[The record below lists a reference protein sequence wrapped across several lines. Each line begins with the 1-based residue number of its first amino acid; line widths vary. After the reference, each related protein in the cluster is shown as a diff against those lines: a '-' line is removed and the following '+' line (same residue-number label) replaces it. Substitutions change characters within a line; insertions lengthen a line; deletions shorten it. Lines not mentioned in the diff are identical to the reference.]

1 LGTAFAH
8 QGHAP
13 EFHKLLHAQISHL
26 PPPRVTPVNVY
37 EDARKAPLWEQAF
50 YTAWMFSI
58 FMPIDAFQPI
68 RYVCIAGLLG
78 MIAVHRD
85 EVLPL
90 MMKAWPLFLLPI
102 LATFSVFW
110 TPYPAEAPKTA
121 TLLMLGPIL
130 LVVLAARLRAIE
142 FLRVVMFAAWLG
154 TLYSALFMGSLA
166 DGGPY
171 AQKNSLA
178 FHMMIVIL
186 VSLGTFLNEEEPL
199 ALRLV
204 ALIFVPVAFFFQY
217 LADSA
222 TSLVFAVV
230 GSALLIMV
238 KLVWGSVSKVRHM
251 RTTTLVFSAALALVI
266 AILVLSIP
274 NNTLVDDFLS
284 VVGKDSSLTGRTAM
298 WEAAGRVSADH
309 PWFGVGVEGFW
320 NPLTGTAQTLN
331 ENDSKP
337 FGTALTFH
345 SAFWEVRVHFGFVG
359 LAIFIFAITWAGL
372 RTIGLWLSDGSVANS
387 ILLLM
392 FMVILISC
400 FTESY
405 ASGGSSMMTY
415 FLYAGGL
422 AAFRVGERKFVGVG
436 RLVGHPN

>member
-1 LGTAFAH
+1 M
-8 QGHAP
+8 
-13 EFHKLLHAQISHL
+13 LHSQISHL

-68 RYVCIAGLLG
+68 RYACIAGLLG
-78 MIAVHRD
+78 MMVVHRA

-90 MMKAWPLFLLPI
+90 MLKAWPLFPLPI

-110 TPYPAEAPKTA
+110 TPYPADALKTA
-121 TLLMLGPIL
+121 ILLLLTPTL
-130 LVVLAARLRAIE
+130 LVVLAARLRTIE

-154 TLYSALFMGSLA
+154 TLYSVPFFGTFA

-199 ALRLV
+199 PLRLI
-204 ALIFVPVAFFFQY
+204 ALVFVPVAFLFQY
-217 LADSA
+217 IAGSA

-238 KLVWGSVSKVRHM
+238 KVVWGSVSQVRHM
-251 RTTTLVFSAALALVI
+251 RSTTLALFAALALIV
-266 AILVLSIP
+266 AIIVLSIP
-274 NNTLVDDFLS
+274 NNTIVDDFLAL
-284 VVGKDSSLTGRTAM
+284 VGKDSSLTGRTAI
-298 WEAAGRVSADH
+298 WEAAERVSAEH
-309 PWFGVGVEGFW
+309 PWFGVGIEGFW
-320 NPLTGTAQTLN
+320 NPMTGIAQTLN
-331 ENDSKP
+331 ENDSKA
-337 FGTALTFH
+337 FGTKLSFH
-345 SAFWEVRVHFGFVG
+345 SAFWELRVHFGFVG
-359 LAIFIFAITWAGL
+359 LAFFIFAVAWAGL
-372 RTIGLWLSDGSVANS
+372 RTVGLWLRDGSVSNS
-387 ILLLM
+387 ILLVM
-392 FMVILISC
+392 FTVIFISC

-405 ASGGSSMMTY
+405 ASGTSSMMVY
-415 FLYAGGL
+415 FLYFGGL
-422 AAFRVGERKFVGVG
+422 AAFRVGERKFLGVG
-436 RLVGHPN
+436 RLVERTG